1 MEMVQFK
8 TEETLHNYLRRHYER
23 ISKNKARQ
31 LAEQTVALEADVIPD
46 TRVEHNNARPV
57 IDFEGLE

>member
-8 TEETLHNYLRRHYER
+8 MEETLHNYLRRHFER
-23 ISKNKARQ
+23 ISTNKARQ

-46 TRVEHNNARPV
+46 TRVEHNHSRPV
-57 IDFEGLE
+57 IDLEGLE